1 MDCMVRGVANSWTY
15 MTEQLSL
22 THSLTHSLKGT
33 QEGEDYL

>member
-22 THSLTHSLKGT
+22 THSLMGT